1 MDVILVDLNS
11 RGKDECRSQFNCPE
25 IKEKEARQRTKLR
38 WGRVGQ
44 NVIWGLYVSIG
55 FNQV

>member
-44 NVIWGLYVSIG
+44 NVV
-55 FNQV
+55 